1 MAMSDM
7 PIKPDD
13 PMFIPLIPDMES
25 AVEVAPIGIVED
37 AVAIPV
43 IPDISIDVGVEVVE
57 VVMLMLLMSIAV
69 EYR

>member
-1 MAMSDM
+1 MSDM